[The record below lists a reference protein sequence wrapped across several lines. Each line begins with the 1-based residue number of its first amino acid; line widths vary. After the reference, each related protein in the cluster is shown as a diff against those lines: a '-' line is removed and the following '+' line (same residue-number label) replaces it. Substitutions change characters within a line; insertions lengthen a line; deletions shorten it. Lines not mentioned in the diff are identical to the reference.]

1 MSRIDALLAAMTLDE
16 KIGQLVM
23 ISLGADT
30 IVTGPKAAQEPSVA
44 DVRDG
49 RCGSV
54 LNLVGRDRIHA
65 LQKIAVTESR
75 LKIPLIFGLDVIHGY
90 HTCFPVPLG
99 EVAAFRP
106 ALWEET
112 ARAAAEEATDDALHL
127 TFAPMLDLARDPRWG
142 RIIEGPG
149 EDPHVGRML
158 ARAKVAGF
166 QTADLAGRSSLA
178 ATAKHFV
185 AYGACTAGRDYASVD
200 ISERMLHEAYLPA
213 FEEAVKAGC
222 LAIMPA
228 FIDIAGRPMS
238 GDKGFLTDLVRTKWG
253 WDGIY
258 VSDFDAVDELIAHGV
273 AADQAEA
280 AALALKAGMDI
291 DMQSRAYPEGLK
303 PALERGLIG
312 LGDIDAAVRRVLAAK
327 ERLGLFDDPY
337 GRGSVAGGASRPLE
351 VRRALAREAG
361 VASMVLTKNDGAL
374 LPLAPTGGPIAL
386 IGPAAVKPDEA
397 LGSWYALGDM
407 NPITGL
413 DAGIRAAFPDREIL
427 VEPGCDIALEGKP
440 KRGDGIAI
448 GRAVEAAKKAEI
460 VLLAIGEP
468 ALLTGEAASRVH
480 PGLTGKQAELA
491 RRIIATGKPVVLLLG
506 CGRPLTES
514 WLYEAVGAVLVTWYL
529 GSESG
534 AAIGDVVSGRRY
546 PSGRLPVSW
555 PRDVGQ
561 IPIFYNE
568 RPSGRPWAE
577 GEHFTT
583 RWVDSP
589 NTPLWP
595 FGHGLSYASFEVS
608 APRAAATFRPGES
621 LAVEVD
627 VANTGARTAA
637 TTVFLFLRDRVA
649 STTRPVMELRGFETV
664 DLGAGERRTLR
675 FALAPQ
681 DFACLG
687 PDMVSRAEP
696 GEFDLLVG
704 ESADRAKL
712 KSLTVTLLD
721 AAPAAAVAA
730 A

>member
-1 MSRIDALLAAMTLDE
+1 MSRIDTLIAAMTLDE

-65 LQKIAVTESR
+65 LQKVAVTESR
-75 LKIPLIFGLDVIHGY
+75 LKIPLFFGLDVIHGY
-90 HTCFPVPLG
+90 QTCFPVPLG

-106 ALWEET
+106 EMWRET

-149 EDPHVGRML
+149 EDPCVGRML
-158 ARAKVAGF
+158 AKAKVAGF
-166 QTADLAGRSSLA
+166 QSADLAGPTALA

-185 AYGACTAGRDYASVD
+185 AYGACTAGRDYAAVD

-258 VSDFDAVDELIAHGV
+258 ISDFDAISELVAHGV

-280 AALALKAGMDI
+280 AALALKAGLDI

-303 PALERGLIG
+303 PALERGLVTMA
-312 LGDIDAAVRRVLAAK
+312 DIDAAVRRVLAAK
-327 ERLGLFDDPY
+327 ERLGLFDDPF
-337 GRGSVAGGASRPLE
+337 GRGAVAEGIARPLAE
-351 VRRALAREAG
+351 RRALAHEAG
-361 VASMVLTKNDGAL
+361 VVSQVLVKNDGL

-386 IGPAAVKPDEA
+386 IGPAAEKDDEA

-407 NPITGL
+407 NPITGFAEGL
-413 DAGIRAAFPDREIL
+413 RAAFPDREVL
-427 VEPGCDIALEGKP
+427 VAKGCDVALDGRP
-440 KRGDGIAI
+440 KRGDGPAIAH
-448 GRAVEAAKKAEI
+448 AVKVAEKAEV

-468 ALLTGEAASRVH
+468 AMLTGEAASRTH
-480 PGLTGKQAELA
+480 TTLTGRQAELA
-491 RRIIATGKPVVLLLG
+491 RRVIATGKPVVLLLG
-506 CGRPLTES
+506 CGRPLTETA
-514 WLYEAVGAVLVTWYL
+514 LFDKVGAVLVTWYL
-529 GSESG
+529 GSEAG
-534 AAIGDVVSGRRY
+534 AAVGDVVSGRRY

-555 PRDVGQ
+555 PRHVGQ

-568 RPSGRPWAE
+568 RPSGRPWAP

-595 FGHGLSYASFEVS
+595 FGHGLSYSTFDIS
-608 APRAAATFRPGES
+608 PPRAAPSFRPGES
-621 LAVEVD
+621 LVVEID
-627 VANTGARTAA
+627 VANTGKRDGA

-649 STTRPVMELRGFETV
+649 STTRPVMELRRFETV
-664 DLGAGERRTLR
+664 DLEVGERRTLR
-675 FALAPQ
+675 FTLEPE
-681 DFACLG
+681 DFACLD
-687 PDMVSRAEP
+687 PEMEPRLEP
-696 GEFDLLVG
+696 GVFDLLVG
-704 ESADRAKL
+704 DSADRAKL
-712 KSLTVTLLD
+712 KGLAVTLLD
-721 AAPAAAVAA
+721 PEAAAA
-730 A
+730 

>member
-65 LQKIAVTESR
+65 LQKTAVEESR

-90 HTCFPVPLG
+90 HTAFPVPLG

-106 ALWEET
+106 TLWQET
-112 ARAAAEEATDDALHL
+112 ARAAAEEATDEALHL

-149 EDPHVGRML
+149 EDPWVGRML

-238 GDKGFLTDLVRTKWG
+238 GDEGFLTDLVRTKWG

-258 VSDFDAVDELIAHGV
+258 VSDFDAVSELIAHGV
-273 AADQAEA
+273 AGDQAEA

-303 PALERGLIG
+303 PALERGLIAMA
-312 LGDIDAAVRRVLAAK
+312 DIDAAVRRVLAAK

-337 GRGSVAGGASRPLE
+337 GRGSVAGGASRPLAA
-351 VRRALAREAG
+351 RRALAREAG
-361 VASMVLTKNDGAL
+361 VASMVLTRNEGL
-374 LPLAPTGGPIAL
+374 LPLAATGGPIAL
-386 IGPAAVKPDEA
+386 IGHAAVKPDEA
-397 LGSWYALGDM
+397 LGSWFALGDM

-413 DAGIRAAFPDREIL
+413 ADGIRAAFPDREVL
-427 VEPGCDIALEGKP
+427 VEKGCDLALDGPSPESDEADIA
-440 KRGDGIAI
+440 
-448 GRAVEAAKKAEI
+448 RAVAVAETAEV

-468 ALLTGEAASRVH
+468 ALLTGEAASRTH
-480 PGLTGKQAELA
+480 PGLTGRQAELA
-491 RRIIATGKPVVLLLG
+491 RRILATGKPVVLLLG

-568 RPSGRPWAE
+568 RPSGRPWAD

-595 FGHGLSYASFEVS
+595 FGHGLSYSSFDIS
-608 APRAAATFRPGES
+608 APRAATTFGAGDG

-627 VANTGARTAA
+627 VANTGERTAA
-637 TTVFLFLRDRVA
+637 TTVFLFLHDRVA
-649 STTRPVMELRGFETV
+649 STTRPVMELRRFETV
-664 DLGAGERRTLR
+664 DLAAGERRTLR
-675 FALAPQ
+675 FDLVPE
-681 DFACLG
+681 DFTCLG
-687 PDMVSRAEP
+687 PDMVARAEP
-696 GEFDLLVG
+696 GVFDLLVG
-704 ESADRAKL
+704 DSADRAKL
-712 KSLTVTLLD
+712 KSLAVTL
-721 AAPAAAVAA
+721 VAEPLVA
-730 A
+730 

>member
-1 MSRIDALLAAMTLDE
+1 MSRIDALIAAMTLDE
-16 KIGQLVM
+16 KIGQLIM

-30 IVTGPKAAQEPSVA
+30 IVTGPKAAADPSIA
-44 DVRDG
+44 DVRAG
-49 RCGSV
+49 RCGSM

-65 LQKIAVTESR
+65 LQKLAVEETR

-90 HTCFPVPLG
+90 HTAFPVPLG
-99 EVAAFRP
+99 ETAAFRP
-106 ALWEET
+106 DVWEKS
-112 ARAAAEEATDDALHL
+112 ARIAAEEATDDGLHL

-149 EDPHVGRML
+149 EDPHVGCCL

-166 QTADLAGRSSLA
+166 QGADLAARGSLA

-185 AYGACTAGRDYASVD
+185 AYGACTAGRDYAAVD

-213 FEEAVKAGC
+213 FEAAVKAGT

-258 VSDFDAVDELIAHGV
+258 VSDYDAIGELIAHGV
-273 AADQAEA
+273 AADFAEA

-303 PALERGLIG
+303 PALERGLISID
-312 LGDIDAAVRRVLAAK
+312 DIDAAVRRVLAAK

-337 GRGSVAGGASRPLE
+337 GRGSVAGGVSRPLAE
-351 VRRALAREAG
+351 RRAYAREAAA
-361 VASMVLTKNDGAL
+361 VSMVLAKNDGGL
-374 LPLAPTGGPIAL
+374 LPLAPTGGPLAL
-386 IGPAAVKPDEA
+386 IGHAAVKDDEA
-397 LGSWYALGDM
+397 LGSWFALGDM

-413 DAGIRAAFPDREIL
+413 AAGIRSAFPGRELI
-427 VEPGCDIALEGKP
+427 VEKGCDLALDGPSPESDTADIA
-440 KRGDGIAI
+440 
-448 GRAVEAAKKAEI
+448 RAVRAAKKAEV

-468 ALLTGEAASRVH
+468 ALLTGEAASRTRIR
-480 PGLTGKQAELA
+480 LTGRQEELA
-491 RRIIATGKPVVLLLG
+491 RKVIATGKPVVLLLG
-506 CGRPLTES
+506 CGRPLTET
-514 WLYEAVGAVLVTWYL
+514 WLYDEVGAVLVTWYL
-529 GSESG
+529 GSEAGPAVGDILSG
-534 AAIGDVVSGRRY
+534 ARS

-555 PRDVGQ
+555 PRHVGQ

-568 RPSGRPWAE
+568 RPSGRPWAP

-595 FGHGLSYASFEVS
+595 FGHGLSYTTFELS
-608 APRAAATFRPGES
+608 APRTEQTFWTGEP
-621 LAVEVD
+621 LEVEVD
-627 VANTGARTAA
+627 VANVGGRDGA

-649 STTRPVMELRGFETV
+649 STTRPIMELKRFETV
-664 DLGAGERRTLR
+664 DLAAGERRTLH
-675 FALAPQ
+675 FTLAPD
-681 DFACLG
+681 DFLCLG
-687 PDMVSRAEP
+687 PDMVARAEP
-696 GEFDLLVG
+696 GVFDLLVG
-704 ESADRAKL
+704 ESADREAL
-712 KSLTVTLLD
+712 KSVAVTLLGE
-721 AAPAAAVAA
+721 ALVA
-730 A
+730 